1 MIRARHLCL
10 LAAAG
15 TVLAATLASAQ
26 ERERRRSS
34 TPVTPAPAAA
44 PGVSPAQGFA
54 AFQLVVERNI
64 FNPNRVGRTR
74 EASDVKAVR
83 TDEISLVGTMQY
95 EKGLLAFFD
104 SPDSRYAKALREG
117 DTFADFKI
125 QRIMA
130 DRVELLRADKPL
142 TLKLSEQ
149 LRRPEGGDWSVGPAP
164 NNAFAVVPA
173 AAVALP
179 TADSAPSAE
188 ASEVLKRLLQ
198 KREKQLK

>member
-44 PGVSPAQGFA
+44 VAPAQGFA

-74 EASDVKAVR
+74 EASDTKEVR

-95 EKGLLAFFD
+95 DKGLLAFFD
-104 SPDSRYAKALREG
+104 SPDARYAKALHEG
-117 DTFADFKI
+117 DTFADFKV

-130 DRVELLRADKPL
+130 DQVELLRGDKPL
-142 TLKLSEQ
+142 TLRLSEQ
-149 LRRPEGGDWSVGPAP
+149 LRRPEGGDWSVRPSP
-164 NNAFAVVPA
+164 SNAFTTVPA

-179 TADSAPSAE
+179 TAGAADSGE

>member
-26 ERERRRSS
+26 DRDRRRSS
-34 TPVTPAPAAA
+34 STPVVPAPAATPA
-44 PGVSPAQGFA
+44 PAQGFA
-54 AFQLVVERNI
+54 AFQLVIERNI

-95 EKGLLAFFD
+95 DKGLLAFFD

-117 DTFADFKI
+117 DKLADFKI

-130 DRVELLRADKPL
+130 DRVELLRDDKPV

-149 LRRPEGGDWSVGPAP
+149 LRRPEGADWSVRPAP
-164 NNAFAVVPA
+164 NNALAPTPEVV
-173 AAVALP
+173 LP
-179 TADSAPSAE
+179 SAPEASSAE
-188 ASEVLKRLLQ
+188 TNEVLKRLLQ

>member
-15 TVLAATLASAQ
+15 SVLAATLASAQ
-26 ERERRRSS
+26 DRERRRSS
-34 TPVTPAPAAA
+34 STPVVPAPAAA
-44 PGVSPAQGFA
+44 AAAPAQGFA

-95 EKGLLAFFD
+95 DKGLLAFFD

-117 DTFADFKI
+117 DTFADFKV

-130 DRVELLRADKPL
+130 DRVELLRGDKPL

-149 LRRPEGGDWSVGPAP
+149 LRRPEGEDWSVRPAP
-164 NNAFAVVPA
+164 NNALAPAPEVV
-173 AAVALP
+173 LP
-179 TADSAPSAE
+179 SAPGADASSPE
-188 ASEVLKRLLQ
+188 AAEVLKRLLQ